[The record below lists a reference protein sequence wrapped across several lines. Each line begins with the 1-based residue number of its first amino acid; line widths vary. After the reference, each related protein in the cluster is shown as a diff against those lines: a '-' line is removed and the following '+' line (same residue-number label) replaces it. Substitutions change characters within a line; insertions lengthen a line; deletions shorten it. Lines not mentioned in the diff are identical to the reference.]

1 MFCFEKAICLIE
13 QARLVLADVGGTCR
27 PAASRTTRWSGLRNM
42 EELLARIM
50 AQAVVTPTDDDART
64 RARAT
69 RLRGRLGR
77 DPDVGAA
84 GRGGVVPEE
93 QQEAAGGLLE
103 DIEQ

>member
-1 MFCFEKAICLIE
+1 
-13 QARLVLADVGGTCR
+13 
-27 PAASRTTRWSGLRNM
+27 
-42 EELLARIM
+42 
-50 AQAVVTPTDDDART
+50 VTPTDDDART

-93 QQEAAGGLLE
+93 QQKISNNENLSVWFNFFLTIFSE
-103 DIEQ
+103 NLTVVRIWL